1 VFAEFPEEAGA
12 QLDVATQ
19 KDARERLE
27 RHGANPFTVFDED
40 ERFAIGFE
48 FDISAVDERLVMVG
62 GSDSKNHEGALM
74 RGHGGAK
81 AGGLLTG
88 VELEQMGSV
97 LRKIHEQG

>member
-1 VFAEFPEEAGA
+1 MFAEFPEEAGA

-48 FDISAVDERLVMVG
+48 FDISAVDIE
-62 GSDSKNHEGALM
+62 A
-74 RGHGGAK
+74 GHGRGAIQRIMK
-81 AGGLLTG
+81 AP
-88 VELEQMGSV
+88 
-97 LRKIHEQG
+97 

>member
-1 VFAEFPEEAGA
+1 
-12 QLDVATQ
+12 
-19 KDARERLE
+19 
-27 RHGANPFTVFDED
+27 
-40 ERFAIGFE
+40 
-48 FDISAVDERLVMVG
+48 MVG
-62 GSDSKNHEGALM
+62 GSDSENHEGALM